1 MLQCLV
7 SDLRPVSIHRM
18 VRVIRGTLSDWTG
31 ALLGDVELL
40 SVCGGAHVSR
50 AVSQSALAE
59 FEQEGP

>member
-1 MLQCLV
+1 MEQCLI
-7 SDLRPVSIHRM
+7 SDLEPVSADRM
-18 VRVIRGTLSDWTG
+18 VPDVCGTLSDWTG

-50 AVSQSALAE
+50 AVSQSALAD